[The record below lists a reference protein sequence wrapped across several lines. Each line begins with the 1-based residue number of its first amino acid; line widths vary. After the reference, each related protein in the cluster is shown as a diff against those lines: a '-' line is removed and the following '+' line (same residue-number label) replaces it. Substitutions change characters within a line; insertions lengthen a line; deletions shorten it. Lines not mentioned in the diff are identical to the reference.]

1 MYKICIV
8 WFQSGRAFKLLYRED
23 YSTLINVDG
32 ILNDIIFRQFL
43 TLAANQKFRHFAVQI
58 TLWLSSVIISCFTFL
73 NGLKNT
79 IS

>member
-32 ILNDIIFRQFL
+32 IHNDILFRQFFN
-43 TLAANQKFRHFAVQI
+43 TGGKSKIPTFCCAN
-58 TLWLSSVIISCFTFL
+58 
-73 NGLKNT
+73 
-79 IS
+79 